1 MIRKTKIVCTI
12 GPASESYETLKKMI
26 LSGMNVA
33 RINFSHGTWETQ
45 KEKVD
50 LIKQIRE
57 ELNLPVA
64 LLLDMKG
71 PEIRLGQF
79 VEKVLLEEGNTFT
92 IRNEDIIGTASEA
105 TISYKELYKDVR
117 IGSTILI
124 DDGLIKLEV
133 TDIVDK
139 DIVCKVLNT
148 GPVSS
153 NKGVNVPNIK
163 LNLPSLTEKDINDV
177 EGAVKNDM
185 DYIAVSFVRRKEDV
199 LAVREILN
207 KYDSKIKL
215 ISKIENREGV
225 DNLDEIIE
233 VSDGIMVARGDLGV
247 EIPLSEVPIIQK
259 EMIKK
264 TYSQGKPVITA
275 TQMLESMTT
284 NPNPTRAEVSDV
296 ANAIF
301 DGTSAIMLSGE
312 TAMGK
317 YPVSCI
323 EIMDKIAK
331 DVESSID
338 YWKRFKMRNVP
349 KNNFE
354 YIINHALLT
363 TALNIDV
370 KAIFAY
376 TKTSDTPRIVSSLRP
391 KCPIFVSTCDK
402 KVYYQLA
409 LAWGIE
415 VRLSEKEIEPK
426 EMIMDDINLKEQA
439 GLLKKDDIVLIAGGK
454 YIPNNDKDMNK
465 SIGGIYQI

>member
-1 MIRKTKIVCTI
+1 
-12 GPASESYETLKKMI
+12 
-26 LSGMNVA
+26 
-33 RINFSHGTWETQ
+33 
-45 KEKVD
+45 
-50 LIKQIRE
+50 
-57 ELNLPVA
+57 
-64 LLLDMKG
+64 
-71 PEIRLGQF
+71 
-79 VEKVLLEEGNTFT
+79 
-92 IRNEDIIGTASEA
+92 
-105 TISYKELYKDVR
+105 
-117 IGSTILI
+117 
-124 DDGLIKLEV
+124 
-133 TDIVDK
+133 
-139 DIVCKVLNT
+139 
-148 GPVSS
+148 
-153 NKGVNVPNIK
+153 
-163 LNLPSLTEKDINDV
+163 
-177 EGAVKNDM
+177 
-185 DYIAVSFVRRKEDV
+185 
-199 LAVREILN
+199 
-207 KYDSKIKL
+207 
-215 ISKIENREGV
+215 
-225 DNLDEIIE
+225 
-233 VSDGIMVARGDLGV
+233 
-247 EIPLSEVPIIQK
+247 
-259 EMIKK
+259 MIKK